1 MTTDTVPGSATPAFP
16 QLHLADA
23 VEQVLDELA
32 IVGDEVRHHSPWQ
45 GLEAED
51 EEQDREDRG
60 LEVRSPRD
68 LTLRPEPGVAQPQG
82 HAPREEESAREHEDL
97 ERLVHRV
104 DAQDGRGRALD
115 VVPGGA
121 DEARWTRLPRRDG
134 EVSHRHPLLARLD

>member
-32 IVGDEVRHHSPWQ
+32 IVGDEVRHHSPLQ

-60 LEVRSPRD
+60 LEARGPRD
-68 LTLRPEPGVAQPQG
+68 LTLPPEPGVAQPQG
-82 HAPREEESAREHEDL
+82 QAPRDEQGSREHEDL
-97 ERLVHRV
+97 ERLRHGVT
-104 DAQDGRGRALD
+104 ALEGRGWPLD
-115 VVPGGA
+115 AV
-121 DEARWTRLPRRDG
+121 PRRAA
-134 EVSHRHPLLARLD
+134 ETR